1 MHRENRIRLFSKLFV
16 LINVLMLSTFLPIS
30 GEQVSTDSIQDIKN
44 KISISKS
51 VSKNK
56 ISTNESAIISILI
69 KNDNNFEIKDV
80 VITDSVPNIFYTY
93 PINTF
98 PNNDVKMNLSNIKET
113 YIITYGIT
121 PKQNQNFD
129 NQIISLPS
137 ALLQYKIEKDNQT
150 INDIKSSNGVDLRIE
165 SIKKD
170 WIETNWQWYVI
181 ILLAIAGISGLFGG
195 IINHIIGYR
204 VFLESIKRKTTLK
217 SSDGKFEFDIY
228 YIDNIPIGETTTVFI
243 NDKSL
248 NEIRSID
255 QQITGSLYYG
265 EEPSNQTSTVTGAG
279 QIQFIIEKDNA
290 NIRIWLNDYRE
301 EILKIP
307 LKIGGKK
314 RGLKENA
321 LAGVASGFVVLLALL
336 VASSFVTNHNY
347 PANVQSIITL
357 IVSSII
363 SGFIPFQILD
373 RATGQLAG
381 KIEIIPTNSNTHL
394 RYLRHMKQSLLDSK
408 KIIGQG
414 FLPIEGTSVIDI
426 NNLSPQ
432 VKKFLDID

>member
-1 MHRENRIRLFSKLFV
+1 MHNENRLRLFSKPLILITV
-16 LINVLMLSTFLPIS
+16 LILSNFLLNS
-30 GEQVSTDSIQDIKN
+30 DAQVSTDSIQDIKN

-51 VSKNK
+51 VSKSK
-56 ISTNESAIISILI
+56 ISTNESAIVSILI
-69 KNDNNFEIKDV
+69 KNDNNFELKDV
-80 VITDSVPNIFYTY
+80 VIIDAVPDIFDIN

-98 PNNDVKMNLSNIKET
+98 PNNTVKMNLSNIKGT
-113 YIITYGIT
+113 FIITYGIT
-121 PKQNQNFD
+121 PKLSQHFD

-137 ALLQYKIEKDNQT
+137 ALLQYSIENDNRT
-150 INDIKSSNGVDLRIE
+150 INDIKSSNMTDLKIV

-181 ILLAIAGISGLFGG
+181 ILLAIAGISGLVGG

-204 VFLESIKRKTTLK
+204 VILESIMRKTTLK
-217 SSDGKFEFDIY
+217 SNDGIFQFDIY
-228 YIDNIPIGETTTVFI
+228 YKDNIPIGETTTVII
-243 NDKSL
+243 NNKSPS
-248 NEIRSID
+248 ETGSID

-265 EEPSNQTSTVTGAG
+265 DEPSNQTSTVIGAG
-279 QIQFIIEKDNA
+279 QIQFIIEKENA
-290 NIRIWLNDYRE
+290 NIRISINDYPE

-307 LKIGGKK
+307 IKIGGKK

-321 LAGVASGFVVLLALL
+321 LAGIAAGLVVLLALL
-336 VASSFVTNHNY
+336 VTSSFVTNHTY

-363 SGFIPFQILD
+363 AGFIPFQILD

-381 KIEIIPTNSNTHL
+381 KIDIIPTDSNTQL
-394 RYLRHMKQSLLDSK
+394 NFLRHMKQSLLDSK
-408 KIIGQG
+408 KIIGQH
-414 FLPIEGTSVIDI
+414 FLPIEGTNVIDI

-432 VKKFLDID
+432 VKKFLGIG

>member
-1 MHRENRIRLFSKLFV
+1 MYRENRLRLFSKLLV
-16 LINVLMLSTFLPIS
+16 LINVLMLSSFLPIS
-30 GEQVSTDSIQDIKN
+30 SEQVSTESIQDIKN

-51 VSKNK
+51 VSKSK

-80 VITDSVPNIFYTY
+80 VITDSVPNLFDTY

-98 PNNDVKMNLSNIKET
+98 PNNDVKMNLSNIKGT

-121 PKQNQNFD
+121 PKQSQNFD

-137 ALLQYKIEKDNQT
+137 ALLQYKIEKYNQT
-150 INDIKSSNGVDLRIE
+150 INDIKSSNVVNFSIE
-165 SIKKD
+165 SIKQD
-170 WIETNWQWYVI
+170 WIENNWQWYVI
-181 ILLAIAGISGLFGG
+181 ILLAIAGTSGLVGG
-195 IINHIIGYR
+195 IINHVIGYH
-204 VFLESIKRKTTLK
+204 VILESTKRKRILK
-217 SSDGKFEFDIY
+217 SSDGKFGFDIY
-228 YIDNIPIGETTTVFI
+228 YIDNIPIGEITTVII
-243 NDKSL
+243 NNKSPT
-248 NEIRSID
+248 EIGSID
-255 QQITGSLYYG
+255 KQITGSLYYG

-279 QIQFIIEKDNA
+279 QIQFIIEKENA

-307 LKIGGKK
+307 IKIGGKK

-357 IVSSII
+357 IVSSMIA
-363 SGFIPFQILD
+363 GFIPFQILD

-381 KIEIIPTNSNTHL
+381 KIEIIPTDSNTHL
-394 RYLRHMKQSLLDSK
+394 SYLRNMKQSLLDSK

-414 FLPIEGTSVIDI
+414 FLPMEGTSVIDI
-426 NNLSPQ
+426 NGLSPQ
-432 VKKFLDID
+432 VKKFLDIE